1 MWWVVENPALGFS
14 VGSVRELSIA
24 AMCSA
29 ALPGRCDLKFLLRIR
44 NRIALANLTG
54 LLCHRP
60 AENGG
65 ALFKSVPAGDKTFSK
80 VQPGAN
86 LSERPPHSTVSESVD
101 SSCCWIPAPRQRASN
116 AAWTSKPAVLD
127 DRLSTAQGKLASP

>member
-1 MWWVVENPALGFS
+1 MQLSLYLHHPAGVARNFS
-14 VGSVRELSIA
+14 CGSETVLDLIIGPDA
-24 AMCSA
+24 APPSA
-29 ALPGRCDLKFLLRIR
+29 GDGGGKFK
-44 NRIALANLTG
+44 
-54 LLCHRP
+54 
-60 AENGG
+60 
-65 ALFKSVPAGDKTFSK
+65 FVPAGDKTFSK